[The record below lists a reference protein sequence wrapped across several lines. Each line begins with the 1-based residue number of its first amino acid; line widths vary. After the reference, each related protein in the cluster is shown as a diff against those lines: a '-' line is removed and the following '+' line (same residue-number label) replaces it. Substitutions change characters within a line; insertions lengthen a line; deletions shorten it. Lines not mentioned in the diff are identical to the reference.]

1 MSFYDYAERIHR
13 FTEQGYFR
21 LGLDTLPEILTYH
34 GPFKALRGFDYFSTM
49 QQAINRRVSNP
60 QLRDMLGYFIKYVG
74 SSSYD
79 APAVLSMLYH
89 MQQEQ
94 GLWYVKGG
102 MHHLA
107 QALETLA
114 REEGVHIH
122 TGVRVENIQTSFDK
136 VVGVRLTTG
145 ESVEADY
152 LISNMEVIPTYRELL
167 HFSDKKIERLE
178 KIYEPASSG
187 LVLHLGIDKYFPQL
201 AHHNFFFTAD
211 SKRNYREV
219 FHDKILPYDPTIYLV
234 NANKTDPTQ
243 APQGYE
249 SIKVLPHIPYIQN
262 QPFSQ
267 EDYLQLKERGLDKL
281 EAMGL
286 DDLRA
291 HIVFED
297 MWTPEDIEHHYRSNR
312 GAIYG
317 VVADKKKNKGFKFP
331 KQCAY
336 FNNLFFVG
344 GSVNPG
350 GGMPMVTLSGQ
361 QVADKINAIEH
372 GERRD

>member
-1 MSFYDYAERIHR
+1 
-13 FTEQGYFR
+13 
-21 LGLDTLPEILTYH
+21 
-34 GPFKALRGFDYFSTM
+34 M

-122 TGVRVENIQTSFDK
+122 TGVGVENIQTSFDK

-267 EDYLQLKERGLDKL
+267 EDYLQLKERVLDKL

-297 MWTPEDIEHHYRSNR
+297 MWTPEDIERHYRSNR